1 MTTMEKRF
9 VYGLVDGLTSHP
21 IPPEDRMEAAE
32 VLYRRY
38 LAYMH
43 SRYGADAKPLSFA
56 RFLLSDAK
64 ATGLDSFLWDVGVL
78 VKVKAGRLA
87 GSIGLTSG
95 YTLVG
100 CNPSYIRVCV
110 RTSAGEET
118 FGVDGIEKAAI
129 PPEVLD
135 YARYTLKDRVHAKVD
150 EAFADGR

>member
-1 MTTMEKRF
+1 MMGRKY
-9 VYGLVDGLTSHP
+9 VYECVGGLTGHP
-21 IPPEDRMEAAE
+21 IPPEDRMEAAKIP
-32 VLYRRY
+32 YRRY
-38 LAYMH
+38 LAYMRG
-43 SRYGADAKPLSFA
+43 RYGVDAKPLSFA

-64 ATGLDSFLWDVGVL
+64 TTGLDSFLWDAGVL

-95 YTLVG
+95 YAPVG
-100 CNPSYIRVCV
+100 RNPSYIRVCV

-118 FGVDGIEKAAI
+118 FCVDEIEEAAI

-135 YARYTLKDRVHAKVD
+135 YARSTLKDRVHTKVD